1 MGVRIVINCDDFY
14 VAQSL
19 FNLSGEIENTDILEP
34 VYNENKTATYDDE
47 HCTAHIEYVKD
58 TE

>member
-19 FNLSGEIENTDILEP
+19 LNLSGKIEKTNILKP
-34 VYNENKTATYDDE
+34 VYNKNKTATYDDD
-47 HCTAHIEYVKD
+47 HCKAKIEYVND
-58 TE
+58 SE

>member
-14 VAQSL
+14 VAESL
-19 FNLSGEIENTDILEP
+19 SNLSGIIEKTNILEP
-34 VYNENKTATYDDE
+34 VYNGNETATYDGD

-58 TE
+58 KE

>member
-19 FNLSGEIENTDILEP
+19 SNLSGKIEKTNILEP
-34 VYNENKTATYDDE
+34 VYNGNKTATYDDD

-58 TE
+58 SE

>member
-1 MGVRIVINCDDFY
+1 MAVRIVINCDDFY

-34 VYNENKTATYDDE
+34 VYNENETATYDDE
-47 HCTAHIEYVKD
+47 HCTAHIEYFK
-58 TE
+58 